1 MNGMKKSCDTCMF
14 SCYQKDTSK
23 HPNIGLLRQHCT
35 SEKYNSPEYTEE
47 MYLEDMKRRHPPAGQ
62 EGSFR

>member
-1 MNGMKKSCDTCMF
+1 MF

-47 MYLEDMKRRHPPAGQ
+47 MYLEDMKAGYCRFWASQ
-62 EGSFR
+62 QKG